1 MTESTTPVVEAKGIV
16 KTYGHVEAL
25 RGADLQIGAQE
36 VHALVGD
43 NGAGKSTLVKT
54 LAGVIEP
61 DEGEVGVR
69 GKKVDFGS
77 PGAAQKAGI
86 ETVFQDLALA
96 DSLPPGAN
104 VFLGREPLKKGFG
117 RRLGFVDRNQMRVKT
132 AEHLAELGVSLP
144 SLYAPVGSL
153 SGGQRQAVAVARAAV
168 WGSNLIIMDEPT
180 AALGVRQTEFVLD
193 LITRMRDEKKLSVLL
208 VSHNMPDVLRVA
220 DRISV
225 LRLGKR
231 VATFKSSETNLQDLT
246 LTLAGME
253 DQKDG

>member
-1 MTESTTPVVEAKGIV
+1 MSNESSPVVEAKGIV
-16 KTYGHVEAL
+16 KSFGHVEAL
-25 RGADLQIGAQE
+25 RGVDLEVGEQE

-61 DEGEVGVR
+61 DAGELLVR
-69 GKKVDFGS
+69 GKQFEFGN
-77 PGAAQKAGI
+77 PAAAQAAGI

-117 RRLGFVDRNQMRVKT
+117 RRLGFVDRNEMRVRT
-132 AEHLAELGVSLP
+132 AEHLTELGVSLP
-144 SLYAPVGSL
+144 SLDEAVGSL

-168 WGSNLIIMDEPT
+168 WGSNMIIMDEPT
-180 AALGVRQTEFVLD
+180 AALGVRQTEFVLE

-208 VSHNMPDVLRVA
+208 ISHNMPDVLRVA
-220 DRISV
+220 DQITV
-225 LRLGKR
+225 MRLGRR
-231 VATFKSSETNLQDLT
+231 VATFKASETNIRDLT
-246 LTLAGME
+246 LILAGME
-253 DQKDG
+253 NPEDE

>member
-1 MTESTTPVVEAKGIV
+1 MTEPAPVVEAKGIV
-16 KTYGHVEAL
+16 KTFGHVEAL
-25 RGADLQIGAQE
+25 RGADLEIGEGE

-61 DEGEVGVR
+61 DQGEVLVR
-69 GKKVDFGS
+69 GEKVDFGN

-104 VFLGREPLKKGFG
+104 VFLGREPLRKGFG
-117 RRLGFVDRNQMRVKT
+117 RRFGFVDRNTMKVKT
-132 AEHLAELGVSLP
+132 AEHLTELGVSLP
-144 SLYAPVGSL
+144 SLDAPVGSL

-208 VSHNMPDVLRVA
+208 ISHNMPDVLRVA

-225 LRLGKR
+225 LRLGRR
-231 VATFKSSETNLQDLT
+231 VATFKSSETTLQDLT

-253 DQKDG
+253 DPQNG